1 MQIVRERPCQRRH
14 HRVSAP
20 LKVSL
25 HSGESLTATDWS
37 LGGLRLDEVKSPLAK
52 VGDEI
57 QLTLELPFQGFDI
70 SFEVEAIIMRSTH
83 ETGTLGVEFVR
94 LSERARDLLDH
105 FINDLVRGKMATIED
120 TICRIDVPVTPIS
133 TKPDANP
140 QDEIPINRWPIKS
153 IVMSIFYLCLG
164 VVVFGY
170 LGILI
175 YTNTMRLEVS
185 SAVISAPL
193 MSLKMPVDGR
203 VIPTN
208 MKTGEMVLEGDVI
221 AKIISEKLEL
231 ALKSKR
237 IEYLEKERN
246 QTLSLKKYQ
255 LEKGRM
261 QLYEVISRTDEKI
274 ALARVNA
281 AKSELRAA
289 DTAVTRIAKLVGDI
303 IPQSKLD
310 EAVARQSLAE
320 AELKEMEYVLERA
333 ATMNTV
339 SDRKYFN
346 HKSFVAD
353 LDMLALEV
361 ESANIALNF
370 VRLQIKQIEKQREAL
385 VIKAPF
391 NGRIVAAKF
400 VGDALIAKHDVLFT
414 IEKHQVPTVTAFL
427 SQEEILT
434 IGLED
439 KAKVFLPAIGE
450 SIMAHVVRID
460 RSAAFLSSDNSLYTW
475 REGDAKTAAVMLKF
489 DESLPSGFNPSA
501 GLPAVVIF
509 SKQSTNDVYHAIGN
523 MLSEVTKVFGY
534 DHTI

>member
-20 LKVSL
+20 LKVTLS
-25 HSGESLTATDWS
+25 SGESITATDWS
-37 LGGLRLDEVKSPLAK
+37 LGGLRLDEVNSPLAK
-52 VGDEI
+52 VADEI
-57 QLTLELPFQGFDI
+57 HLTLELPFQGFDI
-70 SFEVEAIIMRSTH
+70 SFEVEAIVMRSTA

-133 TKPDANP
+133 TEPDVNP
-140 QDEIPINRWPIKS
+140 GEEVPIKRWPIKS
-153 IVMSIFYLCLG
+153 IVMSTFYLCLG

-170 LGILI
+170 VGILI

-193 MSLKMPVDGR
+193 MSLKMPVSGR

-221 AKIISEKLEL
+221 ARVVSDKLEL
-231 ALKSKR
+231 ELVSKR
-237 IEYLEKERN
+237 IEYVEKERS
-246 QTLSLKKYQ
+246 QALSLEKYE

-261 QLYEVISRTDEKI
+261 QLYQVISQTDEKI

-281 AKSELRAA
+281 AKSELNAA
-289 DTAVTRIAKLVGDI
+289 DN
-303 IPQSKLD
+303 
-310 EAVARQSLAE
+310 AVARMNSFVGDVISKSKFEEALNRQSAAE
-320 AELKEMEYVLERA
+320 AQLQEMEYILERA
-333 ATMNTV
+333 TTMNTV

-346 HKSFVAD
+346 HKEFVAD
-353 LDMLALEV
+353 LDMLALEI
-361 ESANIALNF
+361 ESANIALKY
-370 VRLQIKQIEKQREAL
+370 VHSQIEQIEQRRDSL

-391 NGRIVAAKF
+391 NGRIVAAKQ
-400 VGDALIAKHDVLFT
+400 VGDALIAQHDVLLT
-414 IEKHQVPTVTAFL
+414 IEKHQMPTVTAFL
-427 SQEEILT
+427 SQDEILSV
-434 IGLED
+434 GLED
-439 KAKVFLPAIGE
+439 QAKVFLPAIGE
-450 SIMAHVVRID
+450 SVMARVVRID
-460 RSAAFLSSDNSLYTW
+460 RSAAFLSSDTSLYTW

-489 DESLPSGFNPSA
+489 DEGLPSGINPSA

-509 SKQSTNDVYHAIGN
+509 SKRSTSDVYHAIGT
-523 MLSEVTKVFGY
+523 MVSSVTKAFGY
-534 DHTI
+534 DDTI